1 MSRLFPITKGVIRLA
16 ASRKDSKGRVLKA
29 GESERKDGLYQYRFT
44 EPSGERKSIY
54 ANNLNDLRK
63 KEQEI
68 QKLLDLGVSYFE
80 GSMSV
85 TNLLE
90 RYLALKQHLRTNTVR
105 GYQITIKILQ
115 NDAAFCKMKIRMVKR
130 SDCQRCIIN
139 LTKLGYA
146 YGTINRAYTIL
157 KSAFQ
162 MACDE
167 DILVKNP
174 CNFKLSSVIVKNT
187 KKKYALTP
195 EDQQRFLDF
204 VKSDPR
210 YYKHYDTFVFMI
222 ETGLRIGELTGLTLK
237 DIDWKNNR
245 IMINHQLQVEPGKKR
260 LYIETTK
267 TEDGVRNI
275 PLTPRAKTSLENIVK
290 NRNPKNIPETVIDGY
305 VGFLFLTRYGLPRH
319 VFHYDEVFRNCVD
332 KYNRLHPIQL
342 PNVTPH
348 ILRHTFC
355 TNCINAGMNVKS
367 VQYLM
372 GHATSAMTLDVYA
385 DSNLDKVKQDMQLL
399 DCAYM

>member
-1 MSRLFPITKGVIRLA
+1 MA

-130 SDCQRCIIN
+130 SDCQRCMIN

-245 IMINHQLQVEPGKKR
+245 IMIYHQLQVEPGKKR

>member
-1 MSRLFPITKGVIRLA
+1 MA
-16 ASRKDSKGRVLKA
+16 ASRKDSKGRVLKT
-29 GESERKDGLYQYRFT
+29 GESERKDGLYQYRYT
-44 EPSGERKSIY
+44 EASGERKTIY

-85 TNLLE
+85 SDLLD
-90 RYLALKQHLRTNTVR
+90 RYLALKQHLRKNTVR
-105 GYQITIKILQ
+105 GYQVTIKTLRK
-115 NDAAFCKMKIRMVKR
+115 DKSFCNMKIRMVKR
-130 SDCQRCIIN
+130 GDCQRCMIT
-139 LTKLGYA
+139 LSKMGYA
-146 YGTINRAYTIL
+146 YGTINRGYTIL

-167 DILVKNP
+167 DILSKNP
-174 CNFKLSSVIVKNT
+174 CNFRLSSVIVKNT
-187 KKKYALTP
+187 KKRCALTP
-195 EDQQRFLDF
+195 EEQERFLKFIKED
-204 VKSDPR
+204 DR
-210 YYKHYDTFVFMI
+210 YYRHYDTVVFMI
-222 ETGLRIGELTGLTLK
+222 ETGLRIGELTGLTLN

-245 IMINHQLQVEPGKKR
+245 IIINHQLQVEAGRKK

-275 PLTPRAKTSLENIVK
+275 PLTPKARASLENIVK
-290 NRNPKNIPETVIDGY
+290 NRNPKNIPEVMIDGY
-305 VGFLFLTRYGLPRH
+305 IGFLFLTRNGTPRH
-319 VFHYDEVFRNCVD
+319 VFNYDEVFRNCVI
-332 KYNRLHPIQL
+332 KYNKSHNVQL
-342 PNVTPH
+342 PNISPH

-355 TNCINAGMNVKS
+355 TNCINAGMNIKS

-385 DSNLDKVKQDMQLL
+385 DCNQDKVSEDILL
-399 DCAYM
+399 LGCASE

>member
-1 MSRLFPITKGVIRLA
+1 MA

-130 SDCQRCIIN
+130 SDCQRCMIN

-187 KKKYALTP
+187 KNKYALTP

>member
-1 MSRLFPITKGVIRLA
+1 MA

-130 SDCQRCIIN
+130 SDCQRCMIN

-210 YYKHYDTFVFMI
+210 YYKHYETFVFMI

>member
-1 MSRLFPITKGVIRLA
+1 MA

-130 SDCQRCIIN
+130 SDCQRCMIN

-174 CNFKLSSVIVKNT
+174 CNFKLFSVIVKNT

>member
-1 MSRLFPITKGVIRLA
+1 MA
-16 ASRKDSKGRVLKA
+16 ASRKDSKGRVLKT
-29 GESERKDGLYQYRFT
+29 GESERKDGLYQYRYT
-44 EPSGERKSIY
+44 ESTGERKTIY

-68 QKLLDLGVSYFE
+68 QKLLELGVSYFE
-80 GSMSV
+80 GSMTV

-90 RYLALKQHLRTNTVR
+90 RYLSLKQHLRANTVR
-105 GYQITIKILQ
+105 GYHITIKTLQ
-115 NDAAFCKMKIRMVKR
+115 NDKVFCNMKIRTVKR
-130 SDCQRCIIN
+130 SDCQKCMIN
-139 LTKLGYA
+139 LSKLGYA
-146 YGTINRAYTIL
+146 YGTINRCYTIL

-167 DILVKNP
+167 DILGKNP
-174 CNFKLSSVIVKNT
+174 CNFKLSSVIVRNT
-187 KKKYALTP
+187 KKRCALTP
-195 EDQQRFLDF
+195 EDQKRFLDF
-204 VKSDPR
+204 VKQDPR

-222 ETGLRIGELTGLTLK
+222 ETGLRIGELTGLTPK
-237 DIDWKNNR
+237 DIDWNNNR
-245 IMINHQLQVEPGKKR
+245 IIINHQLQVQAGRKS

-275 PLTPRAKTSLENIVK
+275 PLTPRAKEALENIIR
-290 NRNPKNIPETVIDGY
+290 NRNPKNIPEQVVDGY
-305 VGFLFLTRYGLPRH
+305 VGFLFLTRNGLPRH

-332 KYNRLHPIQL
+332 KYNRTHALQL
-342 PNVTPH
+342 PNITPH

-355 TNCINAGMNVKS
+355 TNCINAGMSVKS

-385 DSNLDKVKQDMQLL
+385 DSNMDKVSQDMKLL
-399 DCAYM
+399 RQASN

>member
-1 MSRLFPITKGVIRLA
+1 
-16 ASRKDSKGRVLKA
+16 
-29 GESERKDGLYQYRFT
+29 
-44 EPSGERKSIY
+44 
-54 ANNLNDLRK
+54 
-63 KEQEI
+63 
-68 QKLLDLGVSYFE
+68 
-80 GSMSV
+80 
-85 TNLLE
+85 
-90 RYLALKQHLRTNTVR
+90 
-105 GYQITIKILQ
+105 
-115 NDAAFCKMKIRMVKR
+115 MKIRMVKR
-130 SDCQRCIIN
+130 SDCQRCMIN
-139 LTKLGYA
+139 LSKLGYA

-167 DILVKNP
+167 DILGKNP
-174 CNFKLSSVIVKNT
+174 CNFKLSSVIVRNT
-187 KKKYALTP
+187 KKRCALTP
-195 EDQQRFLDF
+195 EDQKRFLDF
-204 VKSDPR
+204 VKADPR

-245 IMINHQLQVEPGKKR
+245 IIINHQLQVEPGKKR

-275 PLTPRAKTSLENIVK
+275 PLTPRAKASLENIVK

-305 VGFLFLTRYGLPRH
+305 VGFLFLTRNGLPRH

-385 DSNLDKVKQDMQLL
+385 DSNLEKVNEDMQLL
-399 DCAYM
+399 NIASV

>member
-1 MSRLFPITKGVIRLA
+1 MA

-130 SDCQRCIIN
+130 SDCQRCMIN

-399 DCAYM
+399 DCA

>member
-130 SDCQRCIIN
+130 SDCQRCMIN

-195 EDQQRFLDF
+195 ED
-204 VKSDPR
+204 
-210 YYKHYDTFVFMI
+210 
-222 ETGLRIGELTGLTLK
+222 
-237 DIDWKNNR
+237 
-245 IMINHQLQVEPGKKR
+245 
-260 LYIETTK
+260 
-267 TEDGVRNI
+267 
-275 PLTPRAKTSLENIVK
+275 
-290 NRNPKNIPETVIDGY
+290 
-305 VGFLFLTRYGLPRH
+305 
-319 VFHYDEVFRNCVD
+319 
-332 KYNRLHPIQL
+332 
-342 PNVTPH
+342 
-348 ILRHTFC
+348 
-355 TNCINAGMNVKS
+355 
-367 VQYLM
+367 
-372 GHATSAMTLDVYA
+372 
-385 DSNLDKVKQDMQLL
+385 
-399 DCAYM
+399 

>member
-1 MSRLFPITKGVIRLA
+1 MA

-29 GESERKDGLYQYRFT
+29 GESELKDGLYQYRFT

-130 SDCQRCIIN
+130 SDCQRCMIN

>member
-1 MSRLFPITKGVIRLA
+1 MA

-130 SDCQRCIIN
+130 SDCQRCMIN

-355 TNCINAGMNVKS
+355 TNCIKAGMNVKS

>member
-130 SDCQRCIIN
+130 SDCQRCMIN

>member
-1 MSRLFPITKGVIRLA
+1 MA

-130 SDCQRCIIN
+130 SDCQRCMIN

-267 TEDGVRNI
+267 TEDGVRTI

>member
-1 MSRLFPITKGVIRLA
+1 MA

-130 SDCQRCIIN
+130 SDCQRCMIN

-167 DILVKNP
+167 DIIVKNP

-355 TNCINAGMNVKS
+355 NNCINAGMNVKS

>member
-1 MSRLFPITKGVIRLA
+1 MA

-130 SDCQRCIIN
+130 SDCQRCMIN

>member
-1 MSRLFPITKGVIRLA
+1 MA

-130 SDCQRCIIN
+130 SDCQRCMIN
-139 LTKLGYA
+139 LSKLGYA

>member
-1 MSRLFPITKGVIRLA
+1 MA

-130 SDCQRCIIN
+130 SDCQWCMIN

>member
-1 MSRLFPITKGVIRLA
+1 MA
-16 ASRKDSKGRVLKA
+16 ASRKDSKGRVLKT
-29 GESERKDGLYQYRFT
+29 GESERKDGLYQYRYT
-44 EPSGERKSIY
+44 EANGERKTIY
-54 ANNLNDLRK
+54 TNNLNDLRK

-80 GSMSV
+80 GSMTV
-85 TNLLE
+85 TSLLE

-105 GYQITIKILQ
+105 GYQITIKTLQ

-130 SDCQRCIIN
+130 SDCQRCMIN
-139 LTKLGYA
+139 LSKLGYA

-167 DILVKNP
+167 DILGKNP
-174 CNFKLSSVIVKNT
+174 CNFKLSSVIVRNT
-187 KKKYALTP
+187 KKRCALTP
-195 EDQQRFLDF
+195 EDQKRFLDF
-204 VKSDPR
+204 VKADPR

-245 IMINHQLQVEPGKKR
+245 IIINHQLQVEPGKKR

-275 PLTPRAKTSLENIVK
+275 PLTPRAKASLENIVK

-305 VGFLFLTRYGLPRH
+305 VGFLFLTRNGLPRH

-385 DSNLDKVKQDMQLL
+385 DSNLEKVNEDMQLL
-399 DCAYM
+399 NIASV

>member
-1 MSRLFPITKGVIRLA
+1 MA

-130 SDCQRCIIN
+130 SDCQRCMIN

-399 DCAYM
+399 ECAYM

>member
-1 MSRLFPITKGVIRLA
+1 MA

-90 RYLALKQHLRTNTVR
+90 RYLAHKQHLRTNTVR

-130 SDCQRCIIN
+130 SDCQRCMIN

>member
-130 SDCQRCIIN
+130 SDCQRCMIN
-139 LTKLGYA
+139 LSKLGYA

>member
-1 MSRLFPITKGVIRLA
+1 MA

-130 SDCQRCIIN
+130 SDCQRCMIN

-157 KSAFQ
+157 ESAFQ

-245 IMINHQLQVEPGKKR
+245 IMINYQLQVEPGKKR